1 MPIYVYRA
9 KNPEQACPACFV
21 ALEVM
26 QKIADPSLNTC
37 PECGNVVER
46 VITPPN
52 IATKGT
58 LSPTSESD
66 IAKHGFTQY
75 RRAAKGVYEKTA
87 GKGPDTIMDDG
98 K

>member
-9 KNPEQACPACFV
+9 EDPEHACPACFV

-26 QKIADPSLNTC
+26 QKIADAQLTAC
-37 PECGNVVER
+37 PECGAAVER

-52 IATKGT
+52 IATRGT
-58 LSPTSESD
+58 LASTSESH